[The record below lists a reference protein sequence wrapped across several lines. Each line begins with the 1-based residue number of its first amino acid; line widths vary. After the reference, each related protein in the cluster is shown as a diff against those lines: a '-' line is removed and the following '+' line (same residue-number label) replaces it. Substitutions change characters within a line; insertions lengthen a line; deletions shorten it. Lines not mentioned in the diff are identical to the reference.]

1 MADLGQ
7 IIPSAGV
14 GGVAVFLGNLVIQW
28 VKTRGDRSS
37 AQASAEVQLEQHR
50 DKLTF
55 DLLAAARSELA
66 VVRDQL
72 TAARGEAELLR
83 PLQAR
88 LAHFEEALDH
98 IEALLNSDTPEEEAA
113 AERRARAF
121 LNRMRRAADAIGA
134 LRNEAQIRRSA
145 AVPDDM
151 LDTLD
156 KLDRK
161 GSIE

>member
-7 IIPSAGV
+7 IIPSLGV
-14 GGVAVFLGNLVIQW
+14 GGVVSFLGTLAVQW
-28 VKTRGDRSS
+28 LKTRGDRSS

-55 DLLAAARSELA
+55 DLLAAARSEVA
-66 VVRDQL
+66 
-72 TAARGEAELLR
+72 AARDEAAHLR

-98 IEALLNSDTPEEEAA
+98 VEALLNSGTPEERAA

-121 LNRMRRAADAIGA
+121 LKRMRRAADAIGT

-145 AVPDDM
+145 IPDDM
-151 LDTLD
+151 LDA
-156 KLDRK
+156 LDRLDGK
-161 GSIE
+161 DPTE